1 MCWEIVFVLLL
12 LGGAL
17 VSFVLERVPVD
28 VTALTVFATIALVS
42 IFTGSERLP
51 NLEEILGVF
60 ANPAPLT
67 IVAMFVVSAAL
78 GKCRLIEIASGWLSR
93 LAGVGFRGFL
103 LALIASVALISAFV
117 NNTPVV
123 VVFLP
128 VVMSLAK
135 SMNIPSSKLLIPM
148 SYASIFGGCC
158 TLLGTSTNVLAS
170 GLMAENTIY
179 PNMPP
184 LGMFELAKVGL
195 PLFFVATGYMLLF
208 GRRLLPDR
216 EALSSILSDIEQKD
230 YVTEAIV
237 RQKSLLVGKT
247 VEKSGLKVLQGMRIL
262 DIMRANK
269 VLSGPKAKVVLQAG
283 DRLILSCRPEG
294 IVEARNVDGLDL
306 LSETKLGLE
315 QVSAA
320 TGVMVEG
327 VIGPTSPLSSLSL
340 REIDF
345 RKHYDVSILAIH
357 RKGRN
362 LTRELDTIRLR
373 PTDTI
378 LLLGDDEA
386 IENLRRSEDLVLL
399 DHPPV
404 PLKGMGKKAPIV
416 LGVIGGIVGLA
427 TAGVMPIVASAIIG
441 VAVLFATGCLK
452 PKEGYASVEWNI
464 LVLIYGMLTLGLAMK
479 SSGASSM
486 MAEALSTGVLAHA
499 PQDWRPFLLLAALY
513 LTTAVL
519 TEILSNN
526 ATIVIMAPISLELAS
541 RINLA
546 AEDAR
551 AFLIATCI
559 AASASFTTPIG
570 YQTNTYVYSVGGYR
584 FRDFV
589 KIGLPLNLI
598 YFFSS
603 VTLIAC
609 YWRYPPFEG
618 GFVGLFQ

>member
-216 EALSSILSDIEQKD
+216 EALSSILSDIEQ
-230 YVTEAIV
+230 
-237 RQKSLLVGKT
+237 
-247 VEKSGLKVLQGMRIL
+247 
-262 DIMRANK
+262 
-269 VLSGPKAKVVLQAG
+269 
-283 DRLILSCRPEG
+283 
-294 IVEARNVDGLDL
+294 
-306 LSETKLGLE
+306 
-315 QVSAA
+315 
-320 TGVMVEG
+320 
-327 VIGPTSPLSSLSL
+327 
-340 REIDF
+340 
-345 RKHYDVSILAIH
+345 
-357 RKGRN
+357 
-362 LTRELDTIRLR
+362 
-373 PTDTI
+373 
-378 LLLGDDEA
+378 
-386 IENLRRSEDLVLL
+386 
-399 DHPPV
+399 
-404 PLKGMGKKAPIV
+404 
-416 LGVIGGIVGLA
+416 
-427 TAGVMPIVASAIIG
+427 
-441 VAVLFATGCLK
+441 
-452 PKEGYASVEWNI
+452 
-464 LVLIYGMLTLGLAMK
+464 
-479 SSGASSM
+479 
-486 MAEALSTGVLAHA
+486 
-499 PQDWRPFLLLAALY
+499 
-513 LTTAVL
+513 
-519 TEILSNN
+519 
-526 ATIVIMAPISLELAS
+526 
-541 RINLA
+541 
-546 AEDAR
+546 
-551 AFLIATCI
+551 
-559 AASASFTTPIG
+559 
-570 YQTNTYVYSVGGYR
+570 
-584 FRDFV
+584 
-589 KIGLPLNLI
+589 
-598 YFFSS
+598 
-603 VTLIAC
+603 
-609 YWRYPPFEG
+609 
-618 GFVGLFQ
+618 